1 MATKNKTENDFDM
14 LILRVGY
21 NEYIMPRAAAL
32 AFLDACSGSDIY
44 KYSSR
49 WEDGATHSFISL
61 VDVDEMPTVKLIG
74 PVQFH
79 QGLENHRMDTE
90 KKNAKSAD

>member
-1 MATKNKTENDFDM
+1 MTTKTKTENGFDM

-21 NEYIMPRAAAL
+21 NEYVMPRAAAL
-32 AFLDACSGSDIY
+32 AFLDACSGSDVY
-44 KYSSR
+44 RHSTR
-49 WEDGATHSFISL
+49 WENEGNHSFISL
-61 VDVDEMPTVKLIG
+61 AGVDEMPTVRLIG

-79 QGLENHRMDTE
+79 QGLENHRMDME